1 MAKHSLHQMRQRRH
15 LRLRQKVK
23 GTAQRPRLCVNR
35 TLRHIHAQLIDD
47 EKGVTLAAASTV
59 QNNVAAQVNGSTGNR
74 EAAKAVGQIIAQR
87 AKEKGIEAVVFDRNG
102 YKYHGAVREL
112 AEAARASGLQF

>member
-1 MAKHSLHQMRQRRH
+1 MAKRSLNDMRVRRH

-47 EKGVTLAAASTV
+47 VAGVTLVAASTV
-59 QNNVAAQVNGSTGNR
+59 QDDVATQVDGGKGSR
-74 EAAKAVGQIIAQR
+74 AAAKVVGQTIAQR
-87 AKEKGIEAVVFDRNG
+87 AKDKGIDAAVFDRNG
-102 YKYHGAVREL
+102 NQYHGAIKEL
-112 AEAARASGLQF
+112 AEAARQGGLVF